1 MLPTVVCTGVFT
13 QEENGETVMIDAL
26 AMAFVALA
34 LGLPAVIG
42 ATMLGSKF

>member
-1 MLPTVVCTGVFT
+1 M
-13 QEENGETVMIDAL
+13 VMFDAL